1 MQSKMEFAE
10 SGIMRV
16 DCRPRRILVIE
27 IPDRLH
33 TPEGT
38 TSNLGIWVEFMGVNR
53 AFTGLTYK

>member
-33 TPEGT
+33 ITDNIK
-38 TSNLGIWVEFMGVNR
+38 SRNMG
-53 AFTGLTYK
+53 

>member
-33 TPEGT
+33 ITEG

-53 AFTGLTYK
+53 ASTGLTYK